1 MALLAS
7 TLPAGTKYATPQE
20 LLSLFAENLS
30 VPASDANIFVLSP
43 TAPNDQTKIWIDTS
57 GANPLLKI
65 YLSGGWTSISVGSAF
80 SGGLSVTGGN
90 IRLLATALSI
100 DNTGTYAG
108 RVGIGTIT
116 PDTTLHVAGTAKA
129 TTSVVTPAIASTA
142 GTLAITGAVTTT
154 AGITVNSGNLVLS
167 AGSITC
173 SGGVSSSGPLSG
185 TTLTLTGEVSSNSI
199 STSGTVTAGSLALT
213 GASINSSGAMT
224 LSSISASSRVSVG
237 SLSRG
242 APVEKTSSFTVGA
255 TENWLIV
262 NMAATCTVTL
272 PAAADWVG
280 REITIKTVQN
290 RAVNSA
296 SDNVLPKTT
305 MTPGNV
311 ILSNTD
317 GSWCT
322 LVSNGTYW
330 VNMAS

>member
-129 TTSVVTPAIASTA
+129 TTSVVTPAIAATA

-154 AGITVNSGNLVLS
+154 AGITIQTGDLAVSV
-167 AGSITC
+167 GSITC
-173 SGGVSSSGPLSG
+173 PAGSVSATSLNVGTGSISGGSLS
-185 TTLTLTGEVSSNSI
+185 LT
-199 STSGTVTAGSLALT
+199 A
-213 GASINSSGAMT
+213 ASINSAGLLTAANITTTGALT
-224 LSSISASSRVSVG
+224 AASVVLPSIT
-237 SLSRG
+237 
-242 APVEKTSSFTVGA
+242 TST
-255 TENWLIV
+255 T
-262 NMAATCTVTL
+262 
-272 PAAADWVG
+272 AAADTPSGPALPSHAVG
-280 REITIKTVQN
+280 WIHVTI
-290 RAVNSA
+290 
-296 SDNVLPKTT
+296 
-305 MTPGNV
+305 
-311 ILSNTD
+311 
-317 GSWCT
+317 
-322 LVSNGTYW
+322 NGTVRRIPYYPTT
-330 VNMAS
+330 